1 MAPFSFTS
9 GGGGG
14 GAAASNDDWTRVDV
28 TDGTWTKNDPD
39 TTASSITNSGGV
51 NSVGLDTT
59 GQSVYIDGCT
69 WYKELKTVDGSDFD
83 FTDAPVDF
91 RAYVHLPDIGWADD
105 SGNTGGNNNPPTAS
119 KCYCLVGITTDPA
132 NLPSSGATPVPR
144 DILAAGLESTT
155 NVNRLKRQI
164 IRNVSNS
171 GTHGVINTNSAW
183 LDLIS
188 SADVSAG
195 HKASNRFEWQTEIVK
210 SENLSAGSLDPA
222 GAPRS
227 YYLIS
232 GDRWDNGDRRTVN
245 SYAADQRWG
254 RGGNST
260 QKLYVFVCVGRNAAA
275 STAITMKFDVYYH
288 ARLLDGGTSPS
299 GKTGLPS

>member
-91 RAYVHLPDIGWADD
+91 RAYVHLPDMGWSDD
-105 SGNTGGNNNPPTAS
+105 LGNTGGNDNPPTAS
-119 KCYCLVGITTDPA
+119 KCYCIVGITTDPE
-132 NLPSSGATPVPR
+132 NLPSSGATPVCR

-164 IRNVSNS
+164 IRNTSNS
-171 GTHGVINTNSAW
+171 GTHGAITTNSAW

-188 SADVSAG
+188 STDVAAG
-195 HKASNRFEWQTEIVK
+195 HKASNRFEWATEIIK
-210 SENLSAGSLDPA
+210 SEWLPAGSLNPA
-222 GAPRS
+222 GGPIS

-232 GDRWDNGDRRTVN
+232 GDRWDNGDKRTVN
-245 SYAADQRWG
+245 QFAPEQRWG
-254 RGGNST
+254 RT
-260 QKLYVFVCVGRNAAA
+260 RTTKLYVFCAVGRNASA
-275 STAITMKFDVYYH
+275 SSAITMKFDVYYH

-299 GKTGLPS
+299 GKTGLPT